1 MILNKINY
9 KDLAL
14 YGILKINNN
23 YTIDSDKLRVNA
35 TVSISYNLSN
45 IEDTILQIQQ
55 QVEELANDAEQTTE
69 IRDHLNQDYN
79 ERLEILNL
87 IKEKLS

>member
-23 YTIDSDKLRVNA
+23 YTIDSDELRVSA
-35 TVSISYNLSN
+35 TVSISYNLSD
-45 IEDTILQIQQ
+45 IEDTILQIKQ

-69 IRDHLNQDYN
+69 IRDHLNQDYS
-79 ERLEILNL
+79 EQLEILNL

>member
-23 YTIDSDKLRVNA
+23 YTIDKDNLRVNA
-35 TVSISYNLSN
+35 TTSISYNLSDIENTIQN
-45 IEDTILQIQQ
+45 IKQSI
-55 QVEELANDAEQTTE
+55 EELANDAEQTTE

-79 ERLEILNL
+79 EQLEILNL